1 MIFKQRDFKTFL
13 WNGLRAENSVI
24 ASVALTRAENSVI
37 ASVALTRAENSAI
50 ASVALTLAE
59 NSVIASVALKKMAL
73 WTLKKRS
80 TGDSCWLVYG
90 RSA

>member
-13 WNGLRAENSVI
+13 WNGLR
-24 ASVALTRAENSVI
+24 
-37 ASVALTRAENSAI
+37 
-50 ASVALTLAE
+50 AE

>member
-24 ASVALTRAENSVI
+24 ASVALTRAENS
-37 ASVALTRAENSAI
+37 AI
-50 ASVALTLAE
+50 ASVALTHAE